1 MGLLDQLAGSVLGQS
16 GDTGSPSQAGIFAA
30 IMSLISQQEGG
41 LGGLVSQ
48 FQSSGLTDIVNSW
61 VGRGD
66 NIPVSAEQIQSV
78 LGNEQIAGIA
88 SKLGIDSNLAASEL
102 AQLLPQVIDKLTPDG
117 SLENSGPLNSAV
129 MDTIKG
135 QLFR

>member
-16 GDTGSPSQAGIFAA
+16 GDAESASQTGIFDA

-41 LGGLVSQ
+41 LSGLVSQ
-48 FQSSGLTDIVNSW
+48 FQSGGLSDIVNSW
-61 VGRGD
+61 VGRGE
-66 NIPVSAEQIQSV
+66 NIPVSAEQLQSV

-88 SKLGIDSNLAASEL
+88 SKLGIDSNSAVSAL
-102 AQLLPQVIDKLTPDG
+102 AQFLPQVIDNLTPDG
-117 SLENSGPLNSAV
+117 SLENSSPLNSAV